1 MVHYTV
7 IQNDEYCMPLHLL
20 CSCVLCVRR
29 RSSTQADFIGVTNTV
44 LLAISITL
52 FVFVAVGVILP
63 SMVKVLS
70 SKHHVF
76 NIVLAVPLNVIQ
88 ALKLRSQRRVEAM
101 LVNTGYS
108 TGEGAADAFVNVDLE
123 EEDVNENFDRDLT
136 KDGGGETNVLTT
148 SSAAGGGIFAFNHQ
162 SSAAS
167 DTNREDELAAALH
180 TLNNKR
186 RSSSTNAAASDV
198 PTGRESSL
206 SSKKKAK
213 VATPRHYRN
222 AKTSS
227 YVIAASLLWP
237 IAVFVSGV
245 VPCTAAVVIE

>member
-1 MVHYTV
+1 MY
-7 IQNDEYCMPLHLL
+7 
-20 CSCVLCVRR
+20 CVRR

-70 SKHHVF
+70 SKHRVF
-76 NIVLAVPLNVIQ
+76 NIVLEVPLSVTQ

-101 LVNTGYS
+101 LLDTVDNTG
-108 TGEGAADAFVNVDLE
+108 ENEADAFVNVDLE
-123 EEDVNENFDRDLT
+123 EEDADENIDRDLRDLT
-136 KDGGGETNVLTT
+136 KDGMGETTRT
-148 SSAAGGGIFAFNHQ
+148 ASAAAGGKLAFIHHGTTGNFKG
-162 SSAAS
+162 
-167 DTNREDELAAALH
+167 EDELAAALH

-186 RSSSTNAAASDV
+186 RASSSNNAAASDA
-198 PTGRESSL
+198 PTGRESS
-206 SSKKKAK
+206 SATIKKTSI
-213 VATPRHYRN
+213 ATVRHYRN

-245 VPCTAAVVIE
+245 VPCIVVIE

>member
-1 MVHYTV
+1 MY
-7 IQNDEYCMPLHLL
+7 
-20 CSCVLCVRR
+20 CVRR

-70 SKHHVF
+70 SKHRVF
-76 NIVLAVPLNVIQ
+76 NIVLEVPLSVTQ

-101 LVNTGYS
+101 LLDTVDNTG
-108 TGEGAADAFVNVDLE
+108 ENEADAFVNVDLE
-123 EEDVNENFDRDLT
+123 EEDADENIDRDLRDLRDFT
-136 KDGGGETNVLTT
+136 KDGVGETTRT
-148 SSAAGGGIFAFNHQ
+148 ASAAAGGKLAFIHHGTTGNFKG
-162 SSAAS
+162 
-167 DTNREDELAAALH
+167 EDELAAALH

-186 RSSSTNAAASDV
+186 RASSSNNAAASDA
-198 PTGRESSL
+198 PTGRESS
-206 SSKKKAK
+206 SATIKKTSI
-213 VATPRHYRN
+213 ATVRHYRN